1 MQKVERSRMPE
12 PRITISFK
20 PPPCLQGFELPLKDH
35 IVSGIGITTNKTQR
49 NMMKTDIEIQW
60 MANSTTNIRL

>member
-35 IVSGIGITTNKTQR
+35 IVSGIGIR
-49 NMMKTDIEIQW
+49 CHFCL
-60 MANSTTNIRL
+60 ASG

>member
-35 IVSGIGITTNKTQR
+35 IVSGIGIRHFLHIWRSDVVNVI
-49 NMMKTDIEIQW
+49 N
-60 MANSTTNIRL
+60 ARLYGYRR